1 MVGVD
6 CVTRAWSGVIFR
18 TLDIVTTCLRRVWT
32 RTGLKVTYA
41 VLNKDYQLKRQAS
54 EQFLESFPIQFEN
67 LLPNWNYT
75 VVPTDY

>member
-54 EQFLESFPIQFEN
+54 ERFLESFPIQFEN

-75 VVPTDY
+75 VVQTDY